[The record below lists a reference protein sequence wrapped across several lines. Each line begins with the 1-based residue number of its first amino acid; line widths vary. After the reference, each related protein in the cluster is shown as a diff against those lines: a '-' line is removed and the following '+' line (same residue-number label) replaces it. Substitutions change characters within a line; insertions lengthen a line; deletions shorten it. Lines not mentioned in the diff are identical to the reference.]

1 MDRHAGQRQWR
12 DFEAYR
18 ELVLPPE
25 QASGGFTLRTVL
37 GVLFIA
43 LVLTPGALYLGLFG
57 GGVLA
62 GASPWLA
69 ALVFVELARRSFIS
83 LRRQEVF
90 LLVYVAAALV
100 SVDDGAFLEP
110 LWRQYFVRS
119 AAAVDSGVAALLPWW
134 WVPAPES
141 TALAERTLF
150 HRDWLWPL
158 AVLIAG
164 TLVGRLAWFGSGYLW
179 FRLASDY
186 ERLPFPT
193 APVAALASMALAE
206 ESGTEPRR
214 GRWPVLGVGLVVGLV
229 FGGVYVGL
237 PAVTGYLGNR
247 LSLLPAPFVDLT
259 SQAGLWWPAAPL
271 GITLHLGAV
280 FAGMFLP
287 FWLVLGE
294 FCAAIGQLLAAP
306 ALYRAGL
313 LPHWQVGMD
322 AVHTQITAGIDFWR
336 AFALGITLAVVAISV
351 FQVVAQAR
359 GRGRQPNP
367 GDGQSVDHAC
377 SHPGCNRR
385 ALARGRC
392 RRHLQ
397 RGDIPLWLA
406 VALMALAALYPL
418 AMARTLFPAMLT
430 TSALVAFTV
439 LGFVYAP
446 LASYLAGRLEGLAGR
461 EATLPH
467 MDDAARVLSGYR
479 GVEVWLVP
487 LPGRTLGS
495 QTDTFR
501 AAELVGLRFT
511 SMLQA
516 ELLLVPVVL
525 LGTLVYWA
533 YLWRLGPIPSENYP
547 FAASVWPLRAM
558 DQSILLSSTT
568 AGRQLGPGSRVDG
581 ADLGPNESA
590 WMPRA
595 LAPGQWWFWRV
606 RATRDTDVADPA
618 QRRYGPWSTVGS
630 FATLDAAGLAPLRP
644 AAADPARVGGLVP
657 PETATVSSA
666 IAAPGPPERGGDKS
680 RMQDASTRV
689 VGDSL
694 ASRVTHTQPA
704 LTGDSLNRLVAVAP
718 APPATASGTAAPVHR
733 GPAEGGAVP
742 GDAALLRASLPA
754 TQASAYALEFEVS
767 PTSDFVVGQGQ
778 RSTDPSLFHA
788 TFWRDTRL
796 AGDRRD
802 DDGDGRADE
811 ELANGRDD
819 DGDGNVDEDV
829 AHPFGGRKWPA
840 IACGAGVG
848 LATYLGLAAAG
859 WPLFLL
865 WGTVQAAQ
873 SVPALILPQIIGALL
888 GRFGLQRWYG
898 EQEGRRRAMLL
909 AIGFGIGLA
918 LVGTFCALLGFGLQA
933 AASILS

>member
-1 MDRHAGQRQWR
+1 MDRHAGRRQWSE
-12 DFEAYR
+12 FEAYR

-37 GVLFIA
+37 GVLFVA
-43 LVLTPGALYLGLFG
+43 LVLTPGELYLGLFG

-100 SVDDGAFLEP
+100 TLDDGAFLEP

-119 AAAVDSGVAALLPWW
+119 TAAVDSGVAAILPWW
-134 WVPAPES
+134 WVPGAES

-158 AVLIAG
+158 AVLVAG
-164 TLVGRLAWFGSGYLW
+164 TLVGRLAWFASGYLW

-206 ESGTEPRR
+206 ESGTERR
-214 GRWPVLGVGLVVGLV
+214 SWRWPVLGVGLVIGLG
-229 FGGVYVGL
+229 FGSVYVGL
-237 PAVTGYLGNR
+237 PAVTGYLGSR

-259 SQAGLWWPAAPL
+259 SQAEQVLPAAPL

-287 FWLVLGE
+287 FWLVVGG
-294 FCAAIGQLLAAP
+294 FCAVLGQLLAAP
-306 ALYRAGL
+306 MLYRAGL
-313 LPHWQVGMD
+313 LPHWQIGMD
-322 AVHTQITAGIDFWR
+322 AVRTQIVAGVDFWR
-336 AFALGITLAVVAISV
+336 AFALGITVAVAIISLL
-351 FQVVAQAR
+351 QVVAHAR
-359 GRGRQPNP
+359 GHGRQPEP
-367 GDGQSVDHAC
+367 GDGQSMDSTC
-377 SHPGCNRR
+377 GHPGCSRR

-392 RRHLQ
+392 RRHLR
-397 RGDIPLWLA
+397 RGDVHLWLA
-406 VALMALAALYPL
+406 LTLMALAALYPL

-430 TSALVAFTV
+430 TGTLVVFTI

-446 LASYLAGRLEGLAGR
+446 VASYLAGRLEGLAGR
-461 EATLPH
+461 EASLPH
-467 MDDAARVLSGYR
+467 VDDAARVLSGYR

-533 YLWRLGPIPSENYP
+533 YLWRLGPVPSENYP
-547 FAASVWPLRAM
+547 FAASVWPLRAV

-568 AGRQLGPGSRVDG
+568 AGRQFGPGSLVNG
-581 ADLGPNESA
+581 VPLGTDEST
-590 WMPRA
+590 WVPRM
-595 LAPGQWWFWRV
+595 LAPGQWWYWRV
-606 RATRDTDVADPA
+606 RASRDADIADPA
-618 QRRYGPWSTVGS
+618 QRRYGPWSSVGS
-630 FATLDAAGLAPLRP
+630 FATLDAN
-644 AAADPARVGGLVP
+644 GLVP
-657 PETATVSSA
+657 PRPEGAITIGAGTVASSGA
-666 IAAPGPPERGGDKS
+666 SAVSPVSAAPSPAKGDS
-680 RMQDASTRV
+680 VGVPARSALV
-689 VGDSL
+689 PAGGDSL
-694 ASRVTHTQPA
+694 DRPVGGAHRTRAV
-704 LTGDSLNRLVAVAP
+704 DSLTRPGEAAP
-718 APPATASGTAAPVHR
+718 APSATAAGIPVPVR
-733 GPAEGGAVP
+733 REPADGEAVL
-742 GDAALLRASLPA
+742 GSAALLRASWPA
-754 TQASAYALEFEVS
+754 SQAVGCVLEFELS
-767 PTSDFVVGQGQ
+767 PRPDFVGGQGQ
-778 RSTDPSLFHA
+778 RSSDPSLFQA
-788 TFWRDTRL
+788 TFWRDVRL
-796 AGDRRD
+796 AGDHRD
-802 DDGDGRADE
+802 NDGDGRADE

-819 DGDGNVDEDV
+819 DDDGAVDEDV
-829 AHPFGGRKWPA
+829 AHPFGGRKWPV
-840 IACGAGVG
+840 IACGAGLG

-865 WGTVQAAQ
+865 WGAVQATQ
-873 SVPALILPQIIGALL
+873 SVPALVLPQIVGALI

-898 EQEGRRRAMLL
+898 PQEGRRRAMLL